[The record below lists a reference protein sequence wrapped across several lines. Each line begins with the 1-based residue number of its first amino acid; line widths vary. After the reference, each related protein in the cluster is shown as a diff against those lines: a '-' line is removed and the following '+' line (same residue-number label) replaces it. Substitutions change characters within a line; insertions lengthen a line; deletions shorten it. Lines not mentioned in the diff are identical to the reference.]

1 MPGLADFKFTYIGRE
16 PGLLSRFSDA
26 PAGDT
31 TYDDDP
37 ANEMDV
43 DNGTAAATSGSQ
55 ADATHIAGAEANA
68 FAPLDLPNRRR
79 SLLERITGS
88 TSVANGEADRSTN
101 GATSSQPAA
110 STSTA
115 VNSPSTSLFRNT
127 PVPPPFQESTSNAS
141 ALSNASEN
149 LQLHYPPSVRPS
161 PSREEAP
168 TNGAPASSTS
178 QTRPNTNIPTNRT
191 LAEIHELRTRMSST
205 LSSFSAPAPTSTSTT
220 TALTIAEDAVHRASK
235 ARDDARSAHKAS
247 QSALSEAKTNV
258 ITARAALETA
268 ERACRSVVAACEAA
282 YAATQTSE
290 DAQRRAAEAMEVVRR
305 VGEEREGWDKER
317 ERWRREVEA
326 LKGDLGRLDGRLR
339 VLGGSGGWDGDH
351 GVPMDVDGEPK
362 GEAPNAHAS
371 GHGQRAH
378 PAGTANGSASQP
390 MNRTV
395 SPQDLSALAQGIL
408 QHFPQIKS
416 NLDQAGLARPASQVN
431 GVCSHAGGSGA
442 LVGGGDSQTSGSEAQ
457 AKANDIG
464 ASPPS
469 FQQLPS
475 HPSSIQPPQ
484 SAMSPLA
491 SLMPERL
498 PSPPSRSQSQ
508 PSLAQVGAPS
518 DTQLSSS
525 SSNAQAPA
533 LSSTSQPPA
542 LSSTAQPPALSSVAQ
557 PATSPTT
564 STLGTFLSSPGLS
577 TLGNSA
583 LAVEAA
589 RRQASAS
596 QQQASATGQ
605 ETASTTQS
613 TASTSHP
620 RSKTVTA
627 QESRVSTQRHHEDA
641 QQRRQQAEAAAV
653 AREADTAAREAQAA
667 KDALAARLAAEKEK
681 AMKLAAEQARAR
693 VADEKAAQEK
703 EKASQEKACV
713 KQEQARAIAAQEERM
728 RELAAKAAVL
738 KEEQA
743 RLAAEEAARKEAAE
757 RAEAE
762 KRAEEEVKQR
772 AEAEAKHRAETH
784 AKQQAEAE
792 AKQRAEEE
800 HRAELIRKQD
810 EMRLKILHDKE
821 VANLKTAAEIRARRA
836 MASASPPAPASAM
849 DFKMGSPAPSTPTT
863 QVAPSISS
871 GSAAS
876 LKTNYN
882 STPPTGNYVA
892 QQTLVPTGSATKKK
906 DKGKAKPLSGN
917 VKLGV
922 PDDVVRAA
930 ELGLRPRNTSG
941 EGSSAGQAST
951 SKMPPKPYVEVPPM
965 KKGPSSASTSAST
978 GMERVK
984 SESKGPGT
992 PRVKQE
998 AVESPLAGSST
1009 SVKPS
1014 PEEKMPAPAVSSKNN
1029 NKAKRAQQQ
1038 QQRQQ
1043 QQQSASTS
1051 QSQPMASASSSAAA
1065 RPASTRPAAPN
1076 TSLERARP
1084 PLAAST
1090 TSHAGLTAPSKPT
1103 DRRRPQTN
1111 AQPPAPPIINRAQR
1125 EREQHLTVPQQPSGR
1140 GPRTPPLPPPPVS
1153 TSIAPA
1159 SYTRPTSPQYARSRV
1174 NSTASSYRPASPSRG
1189 YQISPPASPRALD
1202 SDRRYRPAGGDYFD
1216 RMDAYEA
1223 RAYGSGPEAS
1233 DYYAAGQKR
1242 PRDVDFDER
1251 PAQRVRT
1258 ESGSRP
1264 YQSSHWSPDPPSP
1277 ISPYAQPSTS
1287 YRRNSG
1293 SFAQPDTS
1301 YGRTVGDALR
1311 GPYDSMSPTYGDPY
1325 DADYSYDYADRGY
1338 DTSFGSDHAG
1348 GGLMQYNPEYKS
1360 APAAKPPA
1368 ASSSKGSLRDRLGDP
1383 APAKQGKG
1391 RGGHNNASRGKGRGG
1406 GKASLGSRIQ
1416 GAGTSLLDRMT

>member
-1 MPGLADFKFTYIGRE
+1 MPGLSDFKFSYIGRE

-31 TYDDDP
+31 TYDD
-37 ANEMDV
+37 ETV
-43 DNGTAAATSGSQ
+43 NGMEVEDSNTPTASGSQ
-55 ADATHIAGAEANA
+55 TAATHTAGAEVNA
-68 FAPLDLPNRRR
+68 FAPPDLPNRRR
-79 SLLERITGS
+79 SLLERLTGS
-88 TSVANGEADRSTN
+88 TSGSAANGEADRFTN
-101 GATSSQPAA
+101 GVTSSRPAA
-110 STSTA
+110 STSSA
-115 VNSPSTSLFRNT
+115 ANSPSTSLFRNT

-149 LQLHYPPSVRPS
+149 LQLHYPPSIRPS

-168 TNGAPASSTS
+168 MNGASSSTVS
-178 QTRPNTNIPTNRT
+178 QTQSNNTSTNRT

-205 LSSFSAPAPTSTSTT
+205 LSSLTTPASTSPSPT
-220 TALTIAEDAVHRASK
+220 TALTIAEDAASRASQ
-235 ARDDARSAHKAS
+235 ARDDARSAHKAA

-268 ERACRSVVAACEAA
+268 ERACQAVEAACEAA

-290 DAQRRAAEAMEVVRR
+290 DAQRRAAEAVEVVRR
-305 VGEEREGWDKER
+305 VGEERERWETER
-317 ERWRREVEA
+317 ERWRREVEG
-326 LKGDLGRLDGRLR
+326 LKGDLGRLAGWVR
-339 VLGGSGGWDGDH
+339 VLGGAGGGDGDR
-351 GVPMDVDGEPK
+351 GVPMEVDGEPSAARA
-362 GEAPNAHAS
+362 GEAPSEYA
-371 GHGQRAH
+371 GIRGQQMQSL
-378 PAGTANGSASQP
+378 PGPSIGSTSQGANRVP
-390 MNRTV
+390 
-395 SPQDLSALAQGIL
+395 SPQDLSALAHGIL
-408 QHFPQIKS
+408 QHFPQIQS
-416 NLDQAGLARPASQVN
+416 NLTRDAQPSPQTNGDDAHASGGPIQANEGGNQT
-431 GVCSHAGGSGA
+431 GGSGA
-442 LVGGGDSQTSGSEAQ
+442 Q
-457 AKANDIG
+457 ANG
-464 ASPPS
+464 TGPPS
-469 FQQLPS
+469 APGPS
-475 HPSSIQPPQ
+475 QPSET
-484 SAMSPLA
+484 AMSTVT
-491 SLMPERL
+491 SFMPER
-498 PSPPSRSQSQ
+498 PSLHPSLSQSQ
-508 PSLAQVGAPS
+508 PSLAQM
-518 DTQLSSS
+518 DTS
-525 SSNAQAPA
+525 SSNARKAASSSSMQPA
-533 LSSTSQPPA
+533 TSSACTQLASP
-542 LSSTAQPPALSSVAQ
+542 SSTAQSAASSNA
-557 PATSPTT
+557 PLATSSSSTQLSTT
-564 STLGTFLSSPGLS
+564 ALDTFLSSPGLS
-577 TLGNSA
+577 TLGNPS

-589 RRQASAS
+589 RPSAP
-596 QQQASATGQ
+596 QP
-605 ETASTTQS
+605 TASSPQP

-620 RSKTVTA
+620 RSKAVTA
-627 QESRVSTQRHHEDA
+627 QELSASAQRYHEDDQ
-641 QQRRQQAEAAAV
+641 QQRQQVEAA
-653 AREADTAAREAQAA
+653 AREADAAAREAQAAVKEAQTA
-667 KDALAARLAAEKEK
+667 KDALAARLAAEREK
-681 AMKLAAEQARAR
+681 AMKLAAKQER
-693 VADEKAAQEK
+693 VREVEK
-703 EKASQEKACV
+703 EK
-713 KQEQARAIAAQEERM
+713 EQARAIAAQEERM

-743 RLAAEEAARKEAAE
+743 RLATEEAARKEAAE
-757 RAEAE
+757 RADAE
-762 KRAEEEVKQR
+762 KRAEEEVRQR
-772 AEAEAKHRAETH
+772 AEAGAKHRAETH

-800 HRAELIRKQD
+800 HRAELIRKQE
-810 EMRLKILHDKE
+810 EMRVKILHDKE

-836 MASASPPAPASAM
+836 MASASPPAPASAV

-871 GSAAS
+871 GIAAS
-876 LKTNYN
+876 FKT
-882 STPPTGNYVA
+882 SHGATPPTGNYVA

-922 PDDVVRAA
+922 PDDIVRAA

-941 EGSSAGQAST
+941 EGSTSGQT
-951 SKMPPKPYVEVPPM
+951 SMPKVPPKPYVEVPPM
-965 KKGPSSASTSAST
+965 KKGPSSASTNAST
-978 GMERVK
+978 GMERIK

-1014 PEEKMPAPAVSSKNN
+1014 PAEKMPAPAVPSKNN

-1051 QSQPMASASSSAAA
+1051 QSQPTASASSSTAAH
-1065 RPASTRPAAPN
+1065 PASTRPAAPN
-1076 TSLERARP
+1076 TSQERAKP
-1084 PLAAST
+1084 PSAAST
-1090 TSHAGLTAPSKPT
+1090 TSHAGLAAPSKPT

-1111 AQPPAPPIINRAQR
+1111 AQPPAPPTINRAQR

-1216 RMDAYEA
+1216 RLDAYEA
-1223 RAYGSGPEAS
+1223 RTYGSGPSAS
-1233 DYYAAGQKR
+1233 DYYAGQKR

-1258 ESGSRP
+1258 DSGSRP
-1264 YQSSHWSPDPPSP
+1264 YESSHWSPDPPSP
-1277 ISPYAQPSTS
+1277 TSPYAQPSTS

-1293 SFAQPDTS
+1293 SFPQPDTS
-1301 YGRTVGDALR
+1301 YGRTIGDALR
-1311 GPYDSMSPTYGDPY
+1311 GPYDPMSPTYGDPY

-1348 GGLMQYNPEYKS
+1348 SGMMQYNPEYKS
-1360 APAAKPPA
+1360 ALTAKQPA

-1416 GAGTSLLDRMT
+1416 GGGTSLLDRMT

>member
-1 MPGLADFKFTYIGRE
+1 MPGLSDFKFNYIGRE

-31 TYDDDP
+31 TYDDETM
-37 ANEMDV
+37 NGMDV
-43 DNGTAAATSGSQ
+43 EDSNTPTASGSPTAA
-55 ADATHIAGAEANA
+55 THTAGAEVNA
-68 FAPLDLPNRRR
+68 FAPPNLPNRRR
-79 SLLERITGS
+79 SLLERLTGS
-88 TSVANGEADRSTN
+88 TSAANGEADRSTN
-101 GATSSQPAA
+101 GATSSRPAA
-110 STSTA
+110 ATSSA
-115 VNSPSTSLFRNT
+115 ANSPSTSLFRNT

-149 LQLHYPPSVRPS
+149 LQLHYPPSIRPS

-168 TNGAPASSTS
+168 MNGASSSTVS
-178 QTRPNTNIPTNRT
+178 QTQSNNTSTNRT

-205 LSSFSAPAPTSTSTT
+205 LSSLTAHAPTSTTTSTS
-220 TALTIAEDAVHRASK
+220 TALTIAEDAASRASQ
-235 ARDDARSAHKAS
+235 ARDDARSAHKAA
-247 QSALSEAKTNV
+247 QSALSEGKTNV

-268 ERACRSVVAACEAA
+268 ERACRAVEAACEAA

-290 DAQRRAAEAMEVVRR
+290 DAQRRAAEAVEVVRR
-305 VGEEREGWDKER
+305 VGEEREGW
-317 ERWRREVEA
+317 RRQVEA
-326 LKGDLGRLDGRLR
+326 LKGDLGRLAGWVRM
-339 VLGGSGGWDGDH
+339 LGGAGGGDGNH
-351 GVPMDVDGEPK
+351 GVPMDVDGEPR
-362 GEAPNAHAS
+362 GEASNAHTS
-371 GHGQRAH
+371 SHGQQTR
-378 PAGTANGSASQP
+378 PATTVNGSLNHIS
-390 MNRTV
+390 
-395 SPQDLSALAQGIL
+395 SPQDLSALAHGIL

-416 NLDQAGLARPASQVN
+416 NLNSGAQTAARVN
-431 GVCSHAGGSGA
+431 GGGIQANDDGDRASRNGAQVSGPA
-442 LVGGGDSQTSGSEAQ
+442 AQ
-457 AKANDIG
+457 ANGDGVPTAPG
-464 ASPPS
+464 SQSPTQLSQPTASMP
-469 FQQLPS
+469 Q
-475 HPSSIQPPQ
+475 PSSTQPPQ

-491 SLMPERL
+491 SPMPERL
-498 PSPPSRSQSQ
+498 PSHPFRSQSR
-508 PSLAQVGAPS
+508 PSLAQAGASLATSP
-518 DTQLSSS
+518 TSSS
-525 SSNAQAPA
+525 AASSSTAQLATSTTQSAALSNA
-533 LSSTSQPPA
+533 PPA
-542 LSSTAQPPALSSVAQ
+542 TSSTAQPSTP
-557 PATSPTT
+557 
-564 STLGTFLSSPGLS
+564 TLGTFLSSPGLS
-577 TLGNSA
+577 TLGNPS

-596 QQQASATGQ
+596 QPQVSSAGQ
-605 ETASTTQS
+605 DTASS
-613 TASTSHP
+613 SRPTASSPQPTALTP
-620 RSKTVTA
+620 KTVTA
-627 QESRVSTQRHHEDA
+627 QDLRASVTAQGLSASVQRYYEDA
-641 QQRRQQAEAAAV
+641 QQRRQQAEAKAA
-653 AREADTAAREAQAA
+653 AREADAAAREAQTA

-681 AMKLAAEQARAR
+681 AMKLAAEQEQTR
-693 VADEKAAQEK
+693 VAEKK
-703 EKASQEKACV
+703 
-713 KQEQARAIAAQEERM
+713 EQARAIAAQEERM
-728 RELAAKAAVL
+728 RELVAM
-738 KEEQA
+738 KEEQG

-757 RAEAE
+757 RADAE
-762 KRAEEEVKQR
+762 KRAEEEVRQR
-772 AEAEAKHRAETH
+772 AEAEAKHRAETQ

-849 DFKMGSPAPSTPTT
+849 DFKMGSPAPLTPTT
-863 QVAPSISS
+863 QAAPSISS

-876 LKTNYN
+876 LKTSHNP
-882 STPPTGNYVA
+882 TPPTGNYVA

-941 EGSSAGQAST
+941 EGSTSGQT
-951 SKMPPKPYVEVPPM
+951 SMPKVPPKPYVEVPPM
-965 KKGPSSASTSAST
+965 KKGPSSASTNAST

-984 SESKGPGT
+984 SESMGPGAAK
-992 PRVKQE
+992 VKQE

-1009 SVKPS
+1009 SVKPP
-1014 PEEKMPAPAVSSKNN
+1014 PEAKMPAPAVPSKNN

-1051 QSQPMASASSSAAA
+1051 QSQPTASASSSAAA

-1076 TSLERARP
+1076 TSQERARP
-1084 PLAAST
+1084 PSAAST
-1090 TSHAGLTAPSKPT
+1090 TSHAGLAAPSKPT

-1111 AQPPAPPIINRAQR
+1111 AQPPAPPTINRAQR

-1159 SYTRPTSPQYARSRV
+1159 SYTRPTFTQYARSRV

-1216 RMDAYEA
+1216 RLDAYEA
-1223 RAYGSGPEAS
+1223 RTYGSGPSAS

-1258 ESGSRP
+1258 DSGSRP
-1264 YQSSHWSPDPPSP
+1264 YESSHWSPDPPSP
-1277 ISPYAQPSTS
+1277 TSPYAQPSTS

-1293 SFAQPDTS
+1293 SFPQPDTS
-1301 YGRTVGDALR
+1301 YGRTIGDALR
-1311 GPYDSMSPTYGDPY
+1311 GPYDPMSPTYGDPY

-1348 GGLMQYNPEYKS
+1348 SGMMQYNPEYKS
-1360 APAAKPPA
+1360 ASTAKQPA

-1383 APAKQGKG
+1383 APTKQGKG

>member
-1 MPGLADFKFTYIGRE
+1 MPGLSDFKFNYIGRE

-31 TYDDDP
+31 TYDDETM
-37 ANEMDV
+37 NEMEIEDS
-43 DNGTAAATSGSQ
+43 NTPTASGSQ
-55 ADATHIAGAEANA
+55 TGATHTAGAEVNA
-68 FAPLDLPNRRR
+68 FAPPDLPNRRR
-79 SLLERITGS
+79 SLLERLTGPRS
-88 TSVANGEADRSTN
+88 AANGEADRSTN
-101 GATSSQPAA
+101 GHTSSRPAA
-110 STSTA
+110 STSSA
-115 VNSPSTSLFRNT
+115 VTSTPNSLFSST
-127 PVPPPFQESTSNAS
+127 PVPPPFQESTSHAS
-141 ALSNASEN
+141 ALSTASEN
-149 LQLHYPPSVRPS
+149 LQLHYPPSIRPS
-161 PSREEAP
+161 PSRDEAP
-168 TNGAPASSTS
+168 INGASTS
-178 QTRPNTNIPTNRT
+178 SASEPRPTIFSPSNRT

-205 LSSFSAPAPTSTSTT
+205 LSSLFAPAPTSTSTT
-220 TALTIAEDAVHRASK
+220 TALTIAEDAASRASQ
-235 ARDDARSAHKAS
+235 ARDDARSAHKAA

-268 ERACRSVVAACEAA
+268 ERACRAVEAACEAA

-290 DAQRRAAEAMEVVRR
+290 DAQRRAAEAVEVARR
-305 VGEEREGWDKER
+305 VGEEREGWER
-317 ERWRREVEA
+317 EREKWRREVEA
-326 LKGDLGRLDGRLR
+326 LKGHLGRLDGRLR
-339 VLGGSGGWDGDH
+339 VLGGPGGGDGDH

-371 GHGQRAH
+371 GHGQQAH

-395 SPQDLSALAQGIL
+395 SPQDLSTLAQGIL

-416 NLDQAGLARPASQVN
+416 SLDHAGHARPASQAN
-431 GVCSHAGGSGA
+431 GVRSQAGGREA
-442 LVGGGDSQTSGSEAQ
+442 QVGGGGSQSGGSEAQ

-464 ASPPS
+464 ASSPS

-475 HPSSIQPPQ
+475 FTRSSQPSSIQPSSIQPSQ

-508 PSLAQVGAPS
+508 PSLTQVGAPS
-518 DTQLSSS
+518 DTQMSSS
-525 SSNAQAPA
+525 SSNAQP
-533 LSSTSQPPA
+533 SA
-542 LSSTAQPPALSSVAQ
+542 LSSTAQPTTSSSAMQ
-557 PATSPTT
+557 PATSLTAHLATP
-564 STLGTFLSSPGLS
+564 TLGTFLSSPGLS

-605 ETASTTQS
+605 DTASTTQP
-613 TASTSHP
+613 TTSTSHP

-627 QESRVSTQRHHEDA
+627 QELRASAQRHHEDA
-641 QQRRQQAEAAAV
+641 QQQRQQAEA
-653 AREADTAAREAQAA
+653 AAREAQAA

-681 AMKLAAEQARAR
+681 AMKLAAEQERAR
-693 VADEKAAQEK
+693 KAR
-703 EKASQEKACV
+703 V

-743 RLAAEEAARKEAAE
+743 RLAAEEVVRKDSAE

-876 LKTNYN
+876 LKTNSN

-1014 PEEKMPAPAVSSKNN
+1014 PAEKMPAPAVPSKNN
-1029 NKAKRAQQQ
+1029 KKAKQAQQQ
-1038 QQRQQ
+1038 QQRQQQ

-1051 QSQPMASASSSAAA
+1051 QSQPTASASSSAAA
-1065 RPASTRPAAPN
+1065 RSASTRPAAPN
-1076 TSLERARP
+1076 TFQERARP
-1084 PLAAST
+1084 PSAAST
-1090 TSHAGLTAPSKPT
+1090 TSHAGLAAPSKAT
-1103 DRRRPQTN
+1103 DRRRPQTD
-1111 AQPPAPPIINRAQR
+1111 AQPPAPPTINRAQR

-1360 APAAKPPA
+1360 APAAKQPA

>member
-1 MPGLADFKFTYIGRE
+1 MPGLSDFKFNYIGRD

-31 TYDDDP
+31 TYDDEIMDG
-37 ANEMDV
+37 MDV
-43 DNGTAAATSGSQ
+43 EDSNMPTASGSQ
-55 ADATHIAGAEANA
+55 TDATHIAGAEVNA
-68 FAPLDLPNRRR
+68 FAPPYPPNRRR
-79 SLLERITGS
+79 SLLERLTGS
-88 TSVANGEADRSTN
+88 TSAANGEADRSTN
-101 GATSSQPAA
+101 GPTSSRPAA
-110 STSTA
+110 STSSA
-115 VNSPSTSLFRNT
+115 VISTPNSLFSST
-127 PVPPPFQESTSNAS
+127 PVPPPFQESTSHAS
-141 ALSNASEN
+141 ALSTASEN
-149 LQLHYPPSVRPS
+149 LQLHYPPSIRPS
-161 PSREEAP
+161 PSRDEAP
-168 TNGAPASSTS
+168 INGASTS
-178 QTRPNTNIPTNRT
+178 SASEPRPTVFPPSNRT
-191 LAEIHELRTRMSST
+191 LAEIHELRTRMSTT
-205 LSSFSAPAPTSTSTT
+205 LSSLSAPNSTSTSTT

-268 ERACRSVVAACEAA
+268 ERACRAVEAACEAA

-290 DAQRRAAEAMEVVRR
+290 DAQRRAAEAVEVVRR
-305 VGEEREGWDKER
+305 VGEERQGWER
-317 ERWRREVEA
+317 EREKWRREVEA
-326 LKGDLGRLDGRLR
+326 LKGDLGRLDGRLT
-339 VLGGSGGWDGDH
+339 VLGGSGGGDGDH

-416 NLDQAGLARPASQVN
+416 NLDQAGHARPASQAN
-431 GVCSHAGGSGA
+431 GVCSQAAGSGA

-469 FQQLPS
+469 FQQLPSFTKPS

-508 PSLAQVGAPS
+508 PSLAPVGAPS
-518 DTQLSSS
+518 DTQMSSS
-525 SSNAQAPA
+525 SSD
-533 LSSTSQPPA
+533 
-542 LSSTAQPPALSSVAQ
+542 AQPPALSSVAQ

-596 QQQASATGQ
+596 QPQASSAGQ
-605 ETASTTQS
+605 ETGPSAAQGTAAS
-613 TASTSHP
+613 
-620 RSKTVTA
+620 A
-627 QESRVSTQRHHEDA
+627 QRYHEDA
-641 QQRRQQAEAAAV
+641 QQQRQQAEAAAK
-653 AREADTAAREAQAA
+653 EADAAAREAQAA
-667 KDALAARLAAEKEK
+667 VKEAQTVKDALAARLAAEREK
-681 AMKLAAEQARAR
+681 AMKLAAEQER
-693 VADEKAAQEK
+693 VRVGEK
-703 EKASQEKACV
+703 V
-713 KQEQARAIAAQEERM
+713 KEQARAIAAQEERM

-743 RLAAEEAARKEAAE
+743 RLATEEAARKEAAE
-757 RAEAE
+757 RADAE
-762 KRAEEEVKQR
+762 KRAEEEVRQR
-772 AEAEAKHRAETH
+772 AEAEAKHRAETQ

-849 DFKMGSPAPSTPTT
+849 DFKMGSPGPSTPTT

-876 LKTNYN
+876 LKTSYGA
-882 STPPTGNYVA
+882 TPPTGNYVA

-906 DKGKAKPLSGN
+906 EKGKAKPLSGN

-941 EGSSAGQAST
+941 EGSSTGQT
-951 SKMPPKPYVEVPPM
+951 PKVPPKPYVEVPPM
-965 KKGPSSASTSAST
+965 KKGPAFASTNASA
-978 GMERVK
+978 GVERVK
-984 SESKGPGT
+984 SESKVPGT

-1014 PEEKMPAPAVSSKNN
+1014 PEEKMPAPAVPSKN

-1051 QSQPMASASSSAAA
+1051 QSQPTASASSSAAA

-1076 TSLERARP
+1076 TSQERARP
-1084 PLAAST
+1084 PSAAST
-1090 TSHAGLTAPSKPT
+1090 TSHAGLAAPSKPT

-1111 AQPPAPPIINRAQR
+1111 AQPPAPPTINRAQR

-1140 GPRTPPLPPPPVS
+1140 GPRTPPLPTPPVS

-1293 SFAQPDTS
+1293 SFTQPDT

-1348 GGLMQYNPEYKS
+1348 GGLMQYNPEHKS
-1360 APAAKPPA
+1360 APAAKQPA

>member
-1 MPGLADFKFTYIGRE
+1 MPGLSDFKFNYIGRE
-16 PGLLSRFSDA
+16 PGLLSRFSDV

-31 TYDDDP
+31 TYDDETM
-37 ANEMDV
+37 NGMDV
-43 DNGTAAATSGSQ
+43 GDSNTPTASGSQ
-55 ADATHIAGAEANA
+55 IDATHTAGAEVNA
-68 FAPLDLPNRRR
+68 FAPPDLPNRRR
-79 SLLERITGS
+79 SLLERLTGS
-88 TSVANGEADRSTN
+88 TTAANGEADRSTN
-101 GATSSQPAA
+101 GATSSRPAA
-110 STSTA
+110 ATSSA
-115 VNSPSTSLFRNT
+115 ANSPSTSLFRNT

-168 TNGAPASSTS
+168 MNGASSSTVS
-178 QTRPNTNIPTNRT
+178 RTQSNNTPTNRT
-191 LAEIHELRTRMSST
+191 LAEIHELRARMSTT
-205 LSSFSAPAPTSTSTT
+205 LSSLSAHAPTSTTTSTS
-220 TALTIAEDAVHRASK
+220 TALTIAEDATSRASQS
-235 ARDDARSAHKAS
+235 RDDARAAHKAA

-268 ERACRSVVAACEAA
+268 ERACRAVEAACEAA
-282 YAATQTSE
+282 YVATQTSE
-290 DAQRRAAEAMEVVRR
+290 DAQRRAAEAVEVVRR
-305 VGEEREGWDKER
+305 VGEEREGWERER
-317 ERWRREVEA
+317 ERWRREVEG
-326 LKGDLGRLDGRLR
+326 LKGDLGRLDGWVRGLR
-339 VLGGSGGWDGDH
+339 GAGGGDGDR
-351 GVPMDVDGEPK
+351 GVPMEVDGEPSAARA
-362 GEAPNAHAS
+362 GEAPSEHAGIRGQQMQSLPGPSS
-371 GHGQRAH
+371 GSTSQ
-378 PAGTANGSASQP
+378 TANRVP
-390 MNRTV
+390 
-395 SPQDLSALAQGIL
+395 SPQDLSALAHGIL

-416 NLDQAGLARPASQVN
+416 NLTGDAQPSPQTNGDDAHASGGRIQANEGGSQT
-431 GVCSHAGGSGA
+431 GGSGA
-442 LVGGGDSQTSGSEAQ
+442 P
-457 AKANDIG
+457 ANG
-464 ASPPS
+464 TGPPS
-469 FQQLPS
+469 APGPSQPSPSQPPPSAMSTLASSMSERPPS
-475 HPSSIQPPQ
+475 HPS
-484 SAMSPLA
+484 
-491 SLMPERL
+491 
-498 PSPPSRSQSQ
+498 RSQLQ

-518 DTQLSSS
+518 ATPLSSPA
-525 SSNAQAPA
+525 SNAPLAT
-533 LSSTSQPPA
+533 ST
-542 LSSTAQPPALSSVAQ
+542 TAQPPASSSIVQLSTSSVAQ
-557 PATSPTT
+557 PASSSTAQPLTPTLGST
-564 STLGTFLSSPGLS
+564 LSMGSSRLQDPATFSTLGSSAGLS
-577 TLGNSA
+577 TLGGSASLTTLGSAGFSMPGNSA
-583 LAVEAA
+583 LAAEGLRREASDAIRREASEVA
-589 RRQASAS
+589 RREQAAKTSES
-596 QQQASATGQ
+596 QAQPSG
-605 ETASTTQS
+605 SS
-613 TASTSHP
+613 TA
-620 RSKTVTA
+620 TA
-627 QESRVSTQRHHEDA
+627 
-641 QQRRQQAEAAAV
+641 
-653 AREADTAAREAQAA
+653 EAQARA
-667 KDALAARLAAEKEK
+667 KEALAARLAAERDK
-681 AMKLAAEQARAR
+681 AMWLALEQERVRVAEQEQARA
-693 VADEKAAQEK
+693 AEK
-703 EKASQEKACV
+703 EE
-713 KQEQARAIAAQEERM
+713 EQARAIAAQEERM
-728 RELAAKAAVL
+728 RELAAMR
-738 KEEQA
+738 EGQA
-743 RLAAEEAARKEAAE
+743 RFAAEEAARKEAAE

-772 AEAEAKHRAETH
+772 AEAEARQRAEVQ

-849 DFKMGSPAPSTPTT
+849 DFKMGSPAPSTPTS

-876 LKTNYN
+876 LKMNYN

-941 EGSSAGQAST
+941 EGSTSGQT
-951 SKMPPKPYVEVPPM
+951 SMPKVPPKPYVEVPPM
-965 KKGPSSASTSAST
+965 KKGPSSASTNAST
-978 GMERVK
+978 GMERIK

-1014 PEEKMPAPAVSSKNN
+1014 PAEKMPAPAVPSKNN

-1051 QSQPMASASSSAAA
+1051 QSQPTASASSSTAA
-1065 RPASTRPAAPN
+1065 RPASTRAAAPN
-1076 TSLERARP
+1076 TSQERARP
-1084 PLAAST
+1084 PSAAST
-1090 TSHAGLTAPSKPT
+1090 TSHAGLAAP
-1103 DRRRPQTN
+1103 DRRRSETN
-1111 AQPPAPPIINRAQR
+1111 AQPPAPLTINRAQR

-1202 SDRRYRPAGGDYFD
+1202 SDRRYRPAGVDYFD
-1216 RMDAYEA
+1216 RLDAYEA
-1223 RAYGSGPEAS
+1223 RTYGSGPSAS

-1258 ESGSRP
+1258 DSGSRP
-1264 YQSSHWSPDPPSP
+1264 YESSHWSPDPPSP
-1277 ISPYAQPSTS
+1277 TSPYAQPSTS

-1293 SFAQPDTS
+1293 SFTQPDTP
-1301 YGRTVGDALR
+1301 YGRTIGDALR
-1311 GPYDSMSPTYGDPY
+1311 GPYDPMSPTYGDPY

-1348 GGLMQYNPEYKS
+1348 GSLMQYNPEYKS
-1360 APAAKPPA
+1360 APAAKQPA

-1416 GAGTSLLDRMT
+1416 GGGTSLLDRMT

>member
-1 MPGLADFKFTYIGRE
+1 MPGLSDFKFNYIGRE
-16 PGLLSRFSDA
+16 PGLLSRFSDV

-31 TYDDDP
+31 TYDDETM
-37 ANEMDV
+37 NGMDV
-43 DNGTAAATSGSQ
+43 EDSNTPTASGSQ
-55 ADATHIAGAEANA
+55 TAATHTAGAEVNA
-68 FAPLDLPNRRR
+68 FAPPDLPNRGR
-79 SLLERITGS
+79 SLLERLTGP
-88 TSVANGEADRSTN
+88 TSAANDEAVRSTN
-101 GATSSQPAA
+101 SATSSRPAA
-110 STSTA
+110 STSSA
-115 VNSPSTSLFRNT
+115 VTSTPNSLFSST
-127 PVPPPFQESTSNAS
+127 PVPPPFQESTSHAS
-141 ALSNASEN
+141 ALSTASEN
-149 LQLHYPPSVRPS
+149 LQLHYPPSIRPS
-161 PSREEAP
+161 PSRDEAP
-168 TNGAPASSTS
+168 INGASISSASEP
-178 QTRPNTNIPTNRT
+178 RPTVFPPSNRT
-191 LAEIHELRTRMSST
+191 LVEIHELRTRMFTT
-205 LSSFSAPAPTSTSTT
+205 LSSLSAPNSTSTSTT

-235 ARDDARSAHKAS
+235 ARDDARFAHKAS

-268 ERACRSVVAACEAA
+268 ERACRAVEAACEAA
-282 YAATQTSE
+282 YVATQTSE

-326 LKGDLGRLDGRLR
+326 LKGDLGRLDGTLR
-339 VLGGSGGWDGDH
+339 VLTGSGGGDGDH
-351 GVPMDVDGEPK
+351 GVPMDMDGEPK

-371 GHGQRAH
+371 GHGQLAH

-390 MNRTV
+390 MNHTV
-395 SPQDLSALAQGIL
+395 SSQDLSALAQGIL

-416 NLDQAGLARPASQVN
+416 NLDQAGHARPATQVN
-431 GVCSHAGGSGA
+431 GVRSQAGGSGA

-457 AKANDIG
+457 AKVNDTG
-464 ASPPS
+464 ASSPS

-475 HPSSIQPPQ
+475 FTRSSQPSSIQPPH

-498 PSPPSRSQSQ
+498 PSQPSRSQSQ

-518 DTQLSSS
+518 DTQMSSS
-525 SSNAQAPA
+525 SSGAQP
-533 LSSTSQPPA
+533 SA
-542 LSSTAQPPALSSVAQ
+542 LSSTAQPTASSSAVQ
-557 PATSPTT
+557 PATSPTAHLAT
-564 STLGTFLSSPGLS
+564 PTLGTFLSSPGLS

-589 RRQASAS
+589 RRQAFAS

-605 ETASTTQS
+605 ETASTTQP

-620 RSKTVTA
+620 WSKTVTA
-627 QESRVSTQRHHEDA
+627 QQHEDA
-641 QQRRQQAEAAAV
+641 QQQRQQAEAAAV
-653 AREADTAAREAQAA
+653 ARETDTAAREAQAA

-681 AMKLAAEQARAR
+681 AMKLAAEQERAR
-693 VADEKAAQEK
+693 VAVEKAAQEK
-703 EKASQEKACV
+703 EKASQEKARV

-757 RAEAE
+757 RAEAK

-863 QVAPSISS
+863 QAAPSISS
-871 GSAAS
+871 GSSAS
-876 LKTNYN
+876 LKTSHN

-930 ELGLRPRNTSG
+930 ELGLRPRNTSS
-941 EGSSAGQAST
+941 EGSTSGQT
-951 SKMPPKPYVEVPPM
+951 SMPKVPPKPYVEVPPM

-1014 PEEKMPAPAVSSKNN
+1014 PAEKMPAPAVPSKN

-1038 QQRQQ
+1038 RQQQ

-1051 QSQPMASASSSAAA
+1051 QSQPTASASSSAAA

-1076 TSLERARP
+1076 TSQERARP
-1084 PLAAST
+1084 PSAAST
-1090 TSHAGLTAPSKPT
+1090 TSHARLAAPSKPT
-1103 DRRRPQTN
+1103 DRRRPQTD
-1111 AQPPAPPIINRAQR
+1111 AQPPAPPTINRAQR

-1153 TSIAPA
+1153 TLIAPA

-1174 NSTASSYRPASPSRG
+1174 NSSASSYRPASPSRG

-1293 SFAQPDTS
+1293 SFAQLDTS

-1360 APAAKPPA
+1360 APAAKQPP